1 LYYFYIHHFQ
11 RNTGM
16 PKNAHKATASEVPR
30 FALYGEQD
38 QAAFAESIHIEL
50 IETRSRL
57 HDWHIGRHTHNG
69 LFQVLFLSE
78 GSVEAQIDDAL
89 HRCTGPTVMAIH
101 PSVEHGFD
109 FSRDAQ
115 GYVLTVDQGIVF
127 AAGDSFA
134 PLFADALLLDLQG
147 EAALTER
154 LDQLFAQLMAEFGGQ
169 RQGHT
174 AMLQWLAQCVFMQ
187 LSRLQGERR
196 SAEQTGRNDF
206 ALFTRFRALLEQH
219 YKAQWRID
227 QYAAKLR
234 VTPTRLNRLCLRLA
248 QESAFD
254 MTQRRLMLEACRQLT
269 YLPSSVATIAY
280 ELGYQDPA
288 YFSRAFKRFTA
299 ATPSKFRARR
309 IG

>member
-1 LYYFYIHHFQ
+1 MTN
-11 RNTGM
+11 REA
-16 PKNAHKATASEVPR
+16 PTAAPPVPR
-30 FALYGEQD
+30 FALYGEQQ
-38 QAAFAESIHIEL
+38 QAARAESIHIEL
-50 IETRSRL
+50 IETRSRP
-57 HDWHIGRHTHNG
+57 HDWHIGRHTHAG

-78 GSVEAQIDDAL
+78 GSVAAQIDDAL
-89 HRCTGPTVMAIH
+89 HHCLGPTVMTIH

-127 AAGDSFA
+127 AAGDAFA

-147 EAALTER
+147 EGALAQR
-154 LDQLFAQLMAEFGGQ
+154 LDQLCMQLMLEFGG
-169 RQGHT
+169 RHLGHA
-174 AMLQWLAQCVFMQ
+174 AMLEWLAQCVFM
-187 LSRLQGERR
+187 LLARLQGERR
-196 SAEQTGRNDF
+196 SAEQTAPSDF
-206 ALFTRFRALLEQH
+206 ALFSRFRTLLEQH
-219 YKAQWRID
+219 YKAQWHID

-269 YLPSSVATIAY
+269 YLPSSIATIAY

-288 YFSRAFKRFTA
+288 YFSRAFKRHTG
-299 ATPSKFRARR
+299 ATPSEFRARR
-309 IG
+309 QG

>member
-1 LYYFYIHHFQ
+1 MDHE
-11 RNTGM
+11 
-16 PKNAHKATASEVPR
+16 AVPR
-30 FALYGEQD
+30 FALYGEPAQETI
-38 QAAFAESIHIEL
+38 AESIHIEL

-57 HDWHIGRHTHNG
+57 HDWHIGRHTHDG

-78 GSVEAQIDDAL
+78 GSVAAQIDDAL
-89 HRCTGPTVMAIH
+89 HHCSGPTVMTIH

-115 GYVLTVDQGIVF
+115 GFVLTVDQGIVF
-127 AAGDSFA
+127 AAGDGFA
-134 PLFADALLLDLQG
+134 PLFVDALLLDLQG
-147 EAALTER
+147 ENVLAQR
-154 LDQLFAQLMAEFGGQ
+154 LEQLFTQLIMEFGGR
-169 RQGHT
+169 RQGHA
-174 AMLQWLAQCVFMQ
+174 AMLQWLAQCVFM
-187 LSRLQGERR
+187 LLARLQGERR

-219 YKAQWRID
+219 YKAQWRVD
-227 QYAAKLR
+227 QYAARLR

-269 YLPSSVATIAY
+269 YLPSSIATIAY

-288 YFSRAFKRFTA
+288 YFSRAFKRQTG
-299 ATPSKFRARR
+299 ATPSQFRERPKGQAPATPSSPASSTA
-309 IG
+309 